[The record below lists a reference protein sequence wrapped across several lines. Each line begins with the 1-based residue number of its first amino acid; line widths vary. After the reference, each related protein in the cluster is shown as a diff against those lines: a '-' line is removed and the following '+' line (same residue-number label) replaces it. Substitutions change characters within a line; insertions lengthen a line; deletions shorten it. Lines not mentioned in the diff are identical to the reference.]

1 MNDDADASVRSHPL
15 WQRLAIFAVIAVLM
29 AVFIL
34 NRDAISLDSLVHQQY
49 SLRKSAADQ
58 PGLILG
64 SAFIL
69 YVLVTGLSLPGAALM
84 SIVFGWLFGLWR
96 AIVLVSFASTTGAT
110 IAFLLSRFLFRDAI
124 QARFADRLTSFNE
137 ALARDGAYYLF
148 MLRLMPQV
156 PFFVVNLVM
165 GLTPIRT
172 STFWW
177 VSQLGM
183 LPGTCVFAYAGASI
197 HNMESLRD
205 KGVSGIL
212 TWQLVSAFALLGF
225 FPLIVRRLISL
236 FSKLRAR

>member
-15 WQRLAIFAVIAVLM
+15 WQRLIIFAVIVVLM
-29 AVFIL
+29 AVFII
-34 NRDAISLDSLVHQQY
+34 NRDKISLDSVVHQQY
-49 SLRKSAADQ
+49 VLRKSATDQ
-58 PGLILG
+58 PVLVLG
-64 SAFIL
+64 SAFSL

-84 SIVFGWLFGLWR
+84 SIAFGWLFGLWR

-124 QARFADRLTSFNE
+124 QAHFADRLTRFND

-148 MLRLMPQV
+148 TLRLIPQV
-156 PFFVVNLVM
+156 PFFLVNLVM

-197 HNMESLRD
+197 RNLERLRD

-212 TWQLVSAFALLGF
+212 TWQLALAFALLGF
-225 FPLIVRRLISL
+225 FPLIVRRLIGL